1 MAYDKGEYIIG
12 GRKMRFDNEALF
24 VSLVSNY
31 GMNLYLGAGFSV
43 YADNEAGE
51 KLPLGNEINKHLIDV
66 FGLKTNREYTL
77 SKSCQKIKKDNKD
90 ALERL
95 LKETY
100 RVKSFDKMYT
110 GLCRLPIK
118 NIITLNIDNLV
129 ERIYEDESSTKI
141 IADNNI
147 TGPLEKNNVV
157 NLYKLHGSVTYPMGS
172 DMSFTDKE
180 LTDLFVREPGLFN
193 TVSLKLSSA
202 PTLFWGTSFGDN
214 DSLELICHSEIYSKS
229 ATPKWI
235 VVYPL
240 DNVEDT
246 IEDLED
252 LGFNIVVADT
262 KELMEYLCSLSFA
275 ASTKVKKYV
284 YREYRENFPANFIC
298 NELEHSSVRRPVMDF
313 FSGAEP
319 VISDIL
325 SSNVKRTSYFNQ
337 ILQTIFSKRVTLITG
352 IPGCG
357 KSTLLMQ
364 LAFGKEIDGR
374 KFWFNSIIKQEAEKL
389 VKLVK
394 DDKNVTVFLDN
405 LYSNVDAFEV
415 LKGSSNIKLVL
426 AERALNYEYVKR
438 FLSISS
444 DAIVDVSNLA
454 ASDIQN
460 ICLSMNKSSSDAIA
474 LMEKNENISLLEIV
488 FFASTNAQIKERI
501 SGYIKDLA
509 EFKDEKLKIDLLELY
524 TLVNYTSSCGIPAT
538 MDMLYFY
545 FGDLIENYEDI
556 IYALKKMNKIIFETT
571 DEELKIDESQDYL
584 IMRSKLFAEK
594 SIFLIP
600 PEIFA
605 HVLEKFLDKVSP
617 HAIYRYDIFKRKAY
631 DADFTRRAFSK
642 TRGIQFYEKL
652 LLQNSNPYVRH
663 QYSIFLQ
670 RKGDINLAWEQIDRA
685 HTECQKKIFSIANT
699 HAIIMFEKNMAVEA
713 KNEKE
718 LDIQKNTIGR
728 SFSTLEYC
736 LSQDIRVSYHALT
749 YARNAIRYYEKFG
762 KDEFSE
768 SYIDSATVQLN
779 SIIDSKEYIYRPVLR
794 EMKTLLSELREIK
807 SVY

>member
-1 MAYDKGEYIIG
+1 
-12 GRKMRFDNEALF
+12 MRFDNEALF

-556 IYALKKMNKIIFETT
+556 IYALKKMNKIIVETT

-600 PEIFA
+600 PEIVA

>member
-180 LTDLFVREPGLFN
+180 LTD
-193 TVSLKLSSA
+193 
-202 PTLFWGTSFGDN
+202 
-214 DSLELICHSEIYSKS
+214 
-229 ATPKWI
+229 
-235 VVYPL
+235 
-240 DNVEDT
+240 
-246 IEDLED
+246 
-252 LGFNIVVADT
+252 
-262 KELMEYLCSLSFA
+262 
-275 ASTKVKKYV
+275 
-284 YREYRENFPANFIC
+284 
-298 NELEHSSVRRPVMDF
+298 
-313 FSGAEP
+313 
-319 VISDIL
+319 
-325 SSNVKRTSYFNQ
+325 
-337 ILQTIFSKRVTLITG
+337 
-352 IPGCG
+352 
-357 KSTLLMQ
+357 
-364 LAFGKEIDGR
+364 
-374 KFWFNSIIKQEAEKL
+374 
-389 VKLVK
+389 
-394 DDKNVTVFLDN
+394 
-405 LYSNVDAFEV
+405 
-415 LKGSSNIKLVL
+415 
-426 AERALNYEYVKR
+426 
-438 FLSISS
+438 
-444 DAIVDVSNLA
+444 
-454 ASDIQN
+454 
-460 ICLSMNKSSSDAIA
+460 
-474 LMEKNENISLLEIV
+474 
-488 FFASTNAQIKERI
+488 
-501 SGYIKDLA
+501 
-509 EFKDEKLKIDLLELY
+509 
-524 TLVNYTSSCGIPAT
+524 
-538 MDMLYFY
+538 
-545 FGDLIENYEDI
+545 
-556 IYALKKMNKIIFETT
+556 
-571 DEELKIDESQDYL
+571 
-584 IMRSKLFAEK
+584 
-594 SIFLIP
+594 
-600 PEIFA
+600 
-605 HVLEKFLDKVSP
+605 
-617 HAIYRYDIFKRKAY
+617 
-631 DADFTRRAFSK
+631 
-642 TRGIQFYEKL
+642 
-652 LLQNSNPYVRH
+652 
-663 QYSIFLQ
+663 
-670 RKGDINLAWEQIDRA
+670 
-685 HTECQKKIFSIANT
+685 
-699 HAIIMFEKNMAVEA
+699 
-713 KNEKE
+713 
-718 LDIQKNTIGR
+718 
-728 SFSTLEYC
+728 
-736 LSQDIRVSYHALT
+736 HALT

>member
-1 MAYDKGEYIIG
+1 
-12 GRKMRFDNEALF
+12 MRFDNEALF

-110 GLCRLPIK
+110 GLCQLPIK

-556 IYALKKMNKIIFETT
+556 IYALKKMNKIIVETT

>member
-556 IYALKKMNKIIFETT
+556 IYALKKMNKIIVETT

-779 SIIDSKEYIYRPVLR
+779 SIIDSKEYI
-794 EMKTLLSELREIK
+794 
-807 SVY
+807 

>member
-1 MAYDKGEYIIG
+1 
-12 GRKMRFDNEALF
+12 MRFDNEALF

-556 IYALKKMNKIIFETT
+556 IYALKKMNKIIVETT

-807 SVY
+807 SVF

>member
-1 MAYDKGEYIIG
+1 
-12 GRKMRFDNEALF
+12 MRFDNEALF

-298 NELEHSSVRRPVMDF
+298 NELEYSSVRRPVMDF

-556 IYALKKMNKIIFETT
+556 IYALKKMNKIIVETT